1 MTRCQV
7 PAVLIHQIEQELDK
21 EEEEMMV
28 FLCRDLAPDLATADL
43 RELLVALNEREK
55 LSFLGLSELL
65 YRVKRF
71 DLLRRILK
79 TEKATVEANLARSL
93 RIVPDYRVLMVEI
106 NENLEKEE
114 VSSLVFLLRDY
125 APRMKMA
132 KDKVAKKAN
141 GVLACIRNSVAS
153 RTREVIVSL
162 YSALVR
168 PHLEY
173 CVQFWAPHYKRDI
186 EVLEHVQGRA
196 TKLVKGLEHKSYE
209 EWLRELGLFSLEK
222 RRLRGDL
229 IALYNCLK
237 GGCREV
243 GVGLFS
249 QVTSDR
255 TRGNGLKLC
264 QGRFR
269 LDMRKF
275 YFTERV
281 TKHWNRLPREVV
293 ESPSLEVFKGRLDEV
308 LRDMSFLALV
318 IDLEKL
324 NLVAPN
330 QLDLIENC
338 FQNIH
343 RIDLIRKIQK
353 YKHEALMPSVHS
365 QPVYVNALQASLP
378 NLSLIDPPYNS
389 GIQNVNKEK
398 PQNGQSL
405 ILAEPVHMSIQESGP
420 VSHKVFD
427 DQYRMQSQPL
437 GICLIIDCIGN
448 DTDVLE
454 ETFRSLGYDIH
465 CHRYLNMNTM
475 NQTLLEVARLQKHRN
490 CDSFICIL
498 SYIVPEN
505 EQEYTSLLE
514 VDGNDEKIIA
524 NAKIPWKVTIPQ
536 VADIFWSQCKVDV
549 STLEK
554 SPSSSSY
561 YLRCLAELLR
571 NPHKRKLSILDIH
584 TELNRKVYEW
594 NKTTDPSQQYSLL
607 LQHTLRKKLFLSH
620 T

>member
-7 PAVLIHQIEQELDK
+7 PAVLIYQIEQELDK

-28 FLCRDLAPDLATADL
+28 FLCRDLAPDLATANL
-43 RELLVALNEREK
+43 RELLVALNERDK
-55 LSFLGLSELL
+55 LSILGLSELL

-93 RIVPDYRVLMVEI
+93 RLVSDYRVLMVEL
-106 NENLEKEE
+106 NDDLEKEE
-114 VSSLVFLLRDY
+114 VGSLVFLLRDY
-125 APRMKMA
+125 TRRVKMA
-132 KDKVAKKAN
+132 KDK
-141 GVLACIRNSVAS
+141 
-153 RTREVIVSL
+153 
-162 YSALVR
+162 
-168 PHLEY
+168 
-173 CVQFWAPHYKRDI
+173 
-186 EVLEHVQGRA
+186 
-196 TKLVKGLEHKSYE
+196 
-209 EWLRELGLFSLEK
+209 
-222 RRLRGDL
+222 
-229 IALYNCLK
+229 
-237 GGCREV
+237 
-243 GVGLFS
+243 
-249 QVTSDR
+249 
-255 TRGNGLKLC
+255 
-264 QGRFR
+264 
-269 LDMRKF
+269 
-275 YFTERV
+275 
-281 TKHWNRLPREVV
+281 
-293 ESPSLEVFKGRLDEV
+293 
-308 LRDMSFLALV
+308 SFLALV

-338 FQNIH
+338 FQSIH

-353 YKHEALMPSVHS
+353 YKHEALMSSVHS

-378 NLSLIDPPYNS
+378 NLSLIDPPYNT
-389 GIQNVNKEK
+389 GNMNKEK
-398 PQNGQSL
+398 AQNGQNL
-405 ILAEPVHMSIQESGP
+405 ILAEAVHTSIQESGS

-454 ETFRSLGYDIH
+454 ETFRGLGYDVH
-465 CHRYLNMNTM
+465 CHRYLNMNAM

-498 SYIVPEN
+498 VSRGSPQSIFCTDHTFSGFPLEQIKKYFAADSCPELLGKPKLFFIQSYIVPEN
-505 EQEYTSLLE
+505 EQECTSLLE
-514 VDGNDEKIIA
+514 VDGNEDKIIG

-536 VADIFWSQCKVDV
+536 VADIFWSQCKVDA

-607 LQHTLRKKLFLSH
+607 LQHTLRKKLFLSP
-620 T
+620 

>member
-21 EEEEMMV
+21 EEEEMMI

-132 KDKVAKKAN
+132 KDK
-141 GVLACIRNSVAS
+141 
-153 RTREVIVSL
+153 
-162 YSALVR
+162 
-168 PHLEY
+168 
-173 CVQFWAPHYKRDI
+173 
-186 EVLEHVQGRA
+186 
-196 TKLVKGLEHKSYE
+196 
-209 EWLRELGLFSLEK
+209 
-222 RRLRGDL
+222 
-229 IALYNCLK
+229 
-237 GGCREV
+237 
-243 GVGLFS
+243 
-249 QVTSDR
+249 
-255 TRGNGLKLC
+255 
-264 QGRFR
+264 
-269 LDMRKF
+269 
-275 YFTERV
+275 
-281 TKHWNRLPREVV
+281 
-293 ESPSLEVFKGRLDEV
+293 
-308 LRDMSFLALV
+308 SFLALM

-353 YKHEALMPSVHS
+353 YKHE
-365 QPVYVNALQASLP
+365 
-378 NLSLIDPPYNS
+378 
-389 GIQNVNKEK
+389 
-398 PQNGQSL
+398 
-405 ILAEPVHMSIQESGP
+405 AEPVHMSIQESGP

-454 ETFRSLGYDIH
+454 ETFRGLGYDVH

-498 SYIVPEN
+498 VSRGSPQSIFCTDHTFSGFPLERIKKYFTADSCPELLGKPKLFFIQSYIVPEN

-607 LQHTLRKKLFLSH
+607 LQHTLRKKLFLSR

>member
-132 KDKVAKKAN
+132 KDK
-141 GVLACIRNSVAS
+141 
-153 RTREVIVSL
+153 
-162 YSALVR
+162 
-168 PHLEY
+168 
-173 CVQFWAPHYKRDI
+173 
-186 EVLEHVQGRA
+186 
-196 TKLVKGLEHKSYE
+196 
-209 EWLRELGLFSLEK
+209 
-222 RRLRGDL
+222 
-229 IALYNCLK
+229 
-237 GGCREV
+237 
-243 GVGLFS
+243 
-249 QVTSDR
+249 
-255 TRGNGLKLC
+255 
-264 QGRFR
+264 
-269 LDMRKF
+269 
-275 YFTERV
+275 
-281 TKHWNRLPREVV
+281 
-293 ESPSLEVFKGRLDEV
+293 
-308 LRDMSFLALV
+308 SFLALV

-353 YKHEALMPSVHS
+353 YKHE
-365 QPVYVNALQASLP
+365 
-378 NLSLIDPPYNS
+378 
-389 GIQNVNKEK
+389 
-398 PQNGQSL
+398 
-405 ILAEPVHMSIQESGP
+405 AEPVHMSIQESGP

-454 ETFRSLGYDIH
+454 ETFRGLGYDVH

-498 SYIVPEN
+498 VSRGSPQSIFCTDHTFSGFPLERIKKYFTADSCPELLGKPKLFFIQSYIVPEN

-607 LQHTLRKKLFLSH
+607 LQHTLRKKLFLSR